1 MPSFSPTFAYFIAS
15 ARHTNLSLRL
25 QVRHYT
31 VRVKHCDPPMN
42 RLFLTTTLLLLAAAT
57 SVAESPEP
65 LDLDEALARQSVS
78 DLISSAAT
86 AYDCKL
92 AERSFRTLGTDEKP
106 IYMIEVSAE
115 GPECEAAMALLA
127 RHGST
132 RDFVFR
138 QWQALPDVEKL
149 DPIEQ
154 PESVIEE
161 INQPQ

>member
-1 MPSFSPTFAYFIAS
+1 MSF
-15 ARHTNLSLRL
+15 RL

-31 VRVKHCDPPMN
+31 VRAKQCDPPMKPLVPDI
-42 RLFLTTTLLLLAAAT
+42 RPALAGSAIP
-57 SVAESPEP
+57 AESPEP
-65 LDLDEALARQSVS
+65 LDLDEALARQSVG

-86 AYDCKL
+86 AYDCAL
-92 AERSFRTLGTDEKP
+92 AERSFRKLGNAEKP
-106 IYMIEVSAE
+106 VYLVEVSAE
-115 GPECEAAMALLA
+115 GPECDEAMALLA

-154 PESVIEE
+154 PESVIDE
-161 INQPQ
+161 INNQQ